1 MTTQPGVHPPARAGH
16 GINLAVAVLVYLAV
30 AFVELVLLLVGL
42 GETLGPLVGFV
53 WTLCVIAVS
62 PIALRMMVAVRRE
75 PSRVWRVATRW
86 WLLSLVAPLVL
97 VRMLMRVAEGPVR
110 RLLADHLS
118 PLPAEQRRRWPMLV
132 ATLAAHLGFALVWLL
147 VFSITVLLYVSD
159 EAFDKGETALYVV
172 LLTVAASW
180 VLALALTVWVWLQG
194 RNAWAIPIGWLGLA
208 CTTSLIAVGVIAGAA
223 V

>member
-1 MTTQPGVHPPARAGH
+1 MECPPYFSATG
-16 GINLAVAVLVYLAV
+16 NVTCLPTCPLAIYTDGEYKSIFYISTILSFLAAIISV
-30 AFVELVLLLVGL
+30 F
-42 GETLGPLVGFV
+42 TIIPYI
-53 WTLCVIAVS
+53 VI
-62 PIALRMMVAVRRE
+62 
-75 PSRVWRVATRW
+75 
-86 WLLSLVAPLVL
+86 
-97 VRMLMRVAEGPVR
+97 
-110 RLLADHLS
+110 
-118 PLPAEQRRRWPMLV
+118 EQRRRWPMLV